1 MKVEILGTVQD
12 GGIPHLGCDCDLCVK
27 ARDDPREAKYV
38 ESLLLKEN
46 EEENTA
52 RYLVNATPDIRQQV
66 KWKYLDGIF
75 VPHEGLGHITGL
87 QFFGQ
92 EGPDVSELSVFC
104 CEDVEDFMMKN
115 DPYRFLIDRDNIQV
129 HDFSDGEEE
138 DIRGGKIES
147 RQFYH
152 PHLNHDTTAYMIH
165 GEDKKLFYLADITD
179 FNEEIE
185 ACIEEADIAL
195 IDGTFWSEEE
205 IGRYDEV
212 PHPPIRRSLDQFED
226 VDTKIYFI
234 HMNHTNPILR
244 EDSEERKTLNERGF
258 SVAEQGHEFQL

>member
-1 MKVEILGTVQD
+1 MKVEILGNVQD
-12 GGIPHLGCDCDLCVK
+12 GGIPHLGCGCELCVK
-27 ARDDPREAKYV
+27 AREDPREAKYV
-38 ESLLLKEN
+38 ASLLLKESDD
-46 EEENTA
+46 ENTA

-92 EGPDVSELSVFC
+92 EGPDISELSVFC
-104 CEDVEDFMMKN
+104 CNAVEDYMMKN
-115 DPYRFLIDRDNIQV
+115 DPYRFLIDRDNIQI

-138 DIRGGKIES
+138 DIRGGRVES

-165 GEDKKLFYLADITD
+165 GENKKLFYLADIVN
-179 FNEEIE
+179 FNDEIE
-185 ACIEEADIAL
+185 ACIEEADVAL
-195 IDGTFWSEEE
+195 IDGTFWSEDE
-205 IGRYDEV
+205 IGRYEEV

-226 VDTKIYFI
+226 LDTKIYFI
-234 HMNHTNPILR
+234 HMNHTNPVLR
-244 EDSEERKTLNERGF
+244 EDSDERKKLNERGF
-258 SVAEQGHEFQL
+258 SVAKQGHEFQL